1 MYSFERPGLAIPCL
15 AVLIIIVI
23 LPRFR
28 RDAVSPRL
36 SLGPPGGSRFSPPI
50 RAELSVAILRVADF
64 VGATLVALAAL
75 GPISVITETV
85 WLDRGADVLFIIDA
99 SPSMSARDMDGR
111 SRFESAKSLIADF
124 ASSRGADAIGLVAL
138 GRDAALLVPPTTD
151 HAVLLDRL
159 ENLAIAEFGD
169 GTALG
174 LGLSIAAFHLNGS
187 TARRKAAV
195 LLTDGE
201 NNAGELHPLT
211 GAAALYTVGASLWV
225 IGIGT
230 NGDVPIDYVD
240 PETGLHRSGMLDSR
254 FDPEGLRS
262 LARAA
267 AGGGGGYYFSA
278 TSPALFSKAFSLM
291 AENEAV
297 PVVSRVKTRTES
309 AYPYFIIPGVLLLLV
324 SRLVRRIIL
333 GALL

>member
-1 MYSFERPGLAIPCL
+1 MFSFERPGLVVPCV
-15 AVLIIIVI
+15 AVLILIIV
-23 LPRFR
+23 LSRSR
-28 RDAVSPRL
+28 RDALSPRL

-50 RAELSVAILRVADF
+50 RAELAVAILRVAEF
-64 VGATLVALAAL
+64 VGVALVALAAL
-75 GPISVITETV
+75 GPISVVTETV

-99 SPSMSARDMDGR
+99 SPSMSARDMDGS
-111 SRFESAKSLIADF
+111 SRFDNAKTLITDF
-124 ASSRGADAIGLVAL
+124 VTSRGADAIGLVAL

-151 HAVLLDRL
+151 HTVLLDRL
-159 ENLAIAEFGD
+159 EKLAIAEFGD

-187 TARRKAAV
+187 TARRKAAI

-201 NNAGELHPLT
+201 NNAGEVSPLT
-211 GAAALYTVGASLWV
+211 GAATLRTVGASLWV

-254 FDPEGLRS
+254 FDQEALRS
-262 LARAA
+262 IARAA
-267 AGGGGGYYFSA
+267 VDVGEGYYFSA
-278 TSPALFSKAFSLM
+278 SSPALFSKAFSLI
-291 AENEAV
+291 AEKEAV
-297 PVVSRVKTRTES
+297 PVVSRVKARTVT
-309 AYPYFIIPGVLLLLV
+309 AYSYFIIAGALLLLI

-333 GALL
+333 GAFL